1 MAKKEEE
8 HLCHKDKNGNWVCE
22 PRTKKSP
29 LYLKG
34 ATKTPLAC
42 HVDEQGNEVCQVVP
56 KKKARKTKKGKKGK
70 KRAKACS

>member
-8 HLCHKDKNGNWVCE
+8 HVCHKDKDGNMVCE
-22 PRTKKSP
+22 RVK
-29 LYLKG
+29 
-34 ATKTPLAC
+34 KTPLQC
-42 HVDEQGNEVCQVVP
+42 HVDENGKEYCQVVP